1 MAICPN
7 CGEEVPEDS
16 SFCTHCG
23 QDLSDVESLEAVEM
37 PTTTTNS
44 IEGREIEEYLG
55 IVSGEA
61 MMGADIMKDL
71 SAGIK
76 DIVGGRSGKYE
87 EEIRKGRTEAMKDL
101 KDRAKEME
109 ADAVIG
115 ISVDYEEMSEGMLW
129 INVTGTA
136 VELA

>member
-23 QDLSDVESLEAVEM
+23 QDLSDVESLEEVEM